1 MSEDTRV
8 PAAEPLSY
16 ESVVLRYA
24 APLKRFFSRRMRD
37 FASAENLVQ
46 ETFLRVFRYADSYV
60 PGGTVSRWVYAIAT
74 NLWRD
79 VMRRESR
86 LPVVGGVDL
95 DTLEPRHHG
104 AAPGNP
110 EALALDRDVEQ
121 ALLGVLAEVPQRHRT
136 VFVLKHHYGLTYTQI
151 GEVMR
156 ISEGTAK
163 SRMHKAT
170 RLVAEKMSRR
180 GYFRNFSRGAEN
192 EQ

>member
-1 MSEDTRV
+1 MPEETPAT

-16 ESVVLRYA
+16 ESMVLRYT
-24 APLKRFFSRRMRD
+24 APLQRFFARRMRD
-37 FASAENLVQ
+37 FSGAENLVQ

-86 LPVVGGVDL
+86 LPLVGGIDL
-95 DTLEPRHHG
+95 DTLEPRQ
-104 AAPGNP
+104 ARAGNP
-110 EALALDRDVEQ
+110 EAQALDRDVEQ
-121 ALLGVLAEVPQRHRT
+121 ALLSVLVEVGPRHRT
-136 VFVLKHHYGLTYTQI
+136 VFVLKHHYGLTYAQI

-170 RLVAEKMSRR
+170 RLVGEKMSRR
-180 GYFRNFSRGAEN
+180 GYLQNGRGVDHAG
-192 EQ
+192 

>member
-1 MSEDTRV
+1 MPA

-16 ESVVLRYA
+16 ESVVKSYA
-24 APLKRFFSRRMRD
+24 SPLKRFFARRMRD
-37 FASAENLVQ
+37 LALAENLVQ

-86 LPVVGGVDL
+86 LPIVGGVDL
-95 DTLEPRHHG
+95 DALEQRND
-104 AAPGNP
+104 ARSGNP
-110 EALALDRDVEQ
+110 EAQALDRDIEHS
-121 ALLGVLAEVPQRHRT
+121 LLAVLTEVPPRHRT
-136 VFVLKHHYGLTYTQI
+136 VFVLKHHYGLTYAQI

-170 RLVAEKMSRR
+170 RLVAEKMARR
-180 GYFRNFSRGAEN
+180 GYFRSLDRGM
-192 EQ
+192 QP

>member
-1 MSEDTRV
+1 MSDDTQV
-8 PAAEPLSY
+8 PAADSLSY

-37 FASAENLVQ
+37 LASAENLVQ

-79 VMRRESR
+79 VARREAR
-86 LPVVGGVDL
+86 LPLVGGVDL
-95 DTLEPRHHG
+95 DALEARHH
-104 AAPGNP
+104 ASGNP
-110 EALALDRDVEQ
+110 EAQALDRDVEQ
-121 ALLGVLAEVPQRHRT
+121 ALLSVLTEVPARHRT
-136 VFVLKHHYGLTYTQI
+136 VFVLKHHYALTYAQI

-180 GYFRNFSRGAEN
+180 GYFRSFERGSDHEA
-192 EQ
+192 